1 MKAARVC
8 SGQSRRGLQG
18 QPGVDTSLESL
29 SCAIEGDRL
38 AAWEVHSVA
47 EDTSA
52 AGHEVFICDRA
63 LAEKRGSPHV
73 VPQG

>member
-1 MKAARVC
+1 M
-8 SGQSRRGLQG
+8 
-18 QPGVDTSLESL
+18 DTSLESL